1 MEKNTFCA
9 KRRSRFSRGRPK
21 GKMRRAG
28 IQSRTNAI
36 SATEFYVPLH
46 FGQDMN
52 RENGFAGMIIEFDS
66 IRTACEL
73 WKSSVRYARFRRYG
87 HSVRRLLSSVVERV
101 LRKDEVGSSILPEGN
116 FFVFDRLRF
125 CPIFML
131 RDVEP
136 AMPHPTRPSASRNST
151 RLGRRAR
158 SRPGWSPYVFFAFH
172 FLSAVFQ
179 HKGSQVG
186 ACERL
191 PMDRRDAPTRE
202 IEMAR
207 SVRVTMRDER

>member
-1 MEKNTFCA
+1 
-9 KRRSRFSRGRPK
+9 
-21 GKMRRAG
+21 
-28 IQSRTNAI
+28 
-36 SATEFYVPLH
+36 
-46 FGQDMN
+46 MN
-52 RENGFAGMIIEFDS
+52 CENGFAGMIIEFDS

-116 FFVFDRLRF
+116 IFFVFVRLRF

-158 SRPGWSPYVFFAFH
+158 SRPGWSPYVFWRFIFG
-172 FLSAVFQ
+172 LRCCSTKSRLVTRPLR
-179 HKGSQVG
+179 GSGRYSRGPRGV
-186 ACERL
+186 ERHNHL
-191 PMDRRDAPTRE
+191 APSRLTASSDA
-202 IEMAR
+202 AR
-207 SVRVTMRDER
+207 L

>member
-1 MEKNTFCA
+1 
-9 KRRSRFSRGRPK
+9 
-21 GKMRRAG
+21 
-28 IQSRTNAI
+28 
-36 SATEFYVPLH
+36 
-46 FGQDMN
+46 MN
-52 RENGFAGMIIEFDS
+52 CENGFAGMIIEFDS

-101 LRKDEVGSSILPEGN
+101 LRKDEVGSSILPEGI
-116 FFVFDRLRF
+116 FFVSDRLRF

-158 SRPGWSPYVFFAFH
+158 SRPGWSPYVFWRFIFCLA
-172 FLSAVFQ
+172 SAAKIASLVTRPLR
-179 HKGSQVG
+179 GSGRYCRGPRGV
-186 ACERL
+186 ERHNHHAPSRL
-191 PMDRRDAPTRE
+191 TASSDATRL
-202 IEMAR
+202 
-207 SVRVTMRDER
+207 